1 MSANRD
7 YKVGYK
13 RPPKEHQFKKGISG
27 NPKGRPKNN
36 ATFAENVLDEMQ
48 EKIMVKESGK
58 PKKITKKQALAKKL
72 VAEALNGKNSAIK
85 LLLPIL
91 ASETN
96 LTKEVDEELSANDA
110 QIIEDYI
117 TRRFNNENCIK
128 CNL

>member
-7 YKVGYK
+7 YEVGYK
-13 RPPKEHQFKKGISG
+13 RPPKEHQFKKGVSG

-36 ATFAENVLDEMQ
+36 ATFAENILDEMQ
-48 EKIMVKESGK
+48 EKIIVKESGK
-58 PKKITKKQALAKKL
+58 QKKITKKQALAKKL

-96 LTKEVDEELSANDA
+96 LAKEVDEELTLNDA

-117 TRRFNNENCIK
+117 KRRLNNGN
-128 CNL
+128 

>member
-7 YKVGYK
+7 YEVGYK

-48 EKIMVKESGK
+48 EKIIVKESGK
-58 PKKITKKQALAKKL
+58 QKKITKKQALAKKL

-91 ASETN
+91 ASESN
-96 LTKEVDEELSANDA
+96 LTKEVDKELTLNDA

-117 TRRFNNENCIK
+117 KRRLNNGN
-128 CNL
+128 

>member
-36 ATFAENVLDEMQ
+36 TTFAETVLDEMQ

-85 LLLPIL
+85 LLLPIF

-110 QIIEDYI
+110 QIIEDCI
-117 TRRFNNENCIK
+117 TRRFNNGN
-128 CNL
+128 

>member
-1 MSANRD
+1 MSADRD

-13 RPPKEHQFKKGISG
+13 RPPKEHQFKKGVSG

-58 PKKITKKQALAKKL
+58 QKKITKKQALAKKL

-91 ASETN
+91 ASEIN
-96 LTKEVDEELSANDA
+96 QTKEVDEELSANDA
-110 QIIEDYI
+110 QIIENYI
-117 TRRFNNENCIK
+117 KRRLNNEN
-128 CNL
+128 

>member
-13 RPPKEHQFKKGISG
+13 RPPKEHQFKKGVSV

-36 ATFAENVLDEMQ
+36 ATFAENVLAEMQ

-58 PKKITKKQALAKKL
+58 QKEITKKQALAKKL

-117 TRRFNNENCIK
+117 TRRFNNGN
-128 CNL
+128 

>member
-7 YKVGYK
+7 YEVGYK
-13 RPPKEHQFKKGISG
+13 RPPKEHQFKKGVSG

-36 ATFAENVLDEMQ
+36 ATFAENILDEMQ
-48 EKIMVKESGK
+48 EKIIVKESGK
-58 PKKITKKQALAKKL
+58 QKKITKKQALAKRL

-96 LTKEVDEELSANDA
+96 LAKEVDEELTLNDA

-117 TRRFNNENCIK
+117 KRRLNNGN
-128 CNL
+128 

>member
-13 RPPKEHQFKKGISG
+13 RPPKEHQFKKGVSG

-36 ATFAENVLDEMQ
+36 ATFAETVLDEMQ
-48 EKIMVKESGK
+48 DKIMVKESGK

-91 ASETN
+91 ASEIN
-96 LTKEVDEELSANDA
+96 QTKEVDEELSANDA

-117 TRRFNNENCIK
+117 TRRFNNGN
-128 CNL
+128 

>member
-7 YKVGYK
+7 YEVGYK
-13 RPPKEHQFKKGISG
+13 RPPKEHQFKKGVSG

-36 ATFAENVLDEMQ
+36 ATFAENILDERQ
-48 EKIMVKESGK
+48 EKIIVKESGK
-58 PKKITKKQALAKKL
+58 QKKITKKQALAKKL

-96 LTKEVDEELSANDA
+96 LAKEVDEELTLNDA

-117 TRRFNNENCIK
+117 KRRLNNGN
-128 CNL
+128 